1 VRAQEK
7 VRAVTYNS
15 NAGEGPKKILIM
27 GLDNSGKTSILL
39 SLQRNT
45 NLLSYFT
52 LKPTRGINIVSIED
66 HGSKFSIWDFG
77 GQEQYRN
84 GYTQQLEEYL
94 RETSKIIYV
103 IDIQDIDR
111 YDKALEYL
119 KIIVDGL
126 KKTGEKISFSIFL
139 HKMDPE
145 LEGLEKFS
153 DKTISRTLLVKM
165 DAIIPPDFAY
175 DLFKTSIYTV
185 FQKRPLNRQ

>member
-1 VRAQEK
+1 MANNL
-7 VRAVTYNS
+7 NS
-15 NAGEGPKKILIM
+15 NEETKKILIM

-52 LKPTRGINIVSIED
+52 LKPTKGINIVNIED

-84 GYTQQLEEYL
+84 GYIQRLDEYL
-94 RETSKIIYV
+94 RETGKIIYV
-103 IDIQDIDR
+103 IDIQDSDR

-126 KKTGEKISFSIFL
+126 QKTGDKISFSVFL

-145 LEGLEKFS
+145 LEGLERYS
-153 DKTISRTLLVKM
+153 DKAISKTLLVKV
-165 DAIIPPDFAY
+165 DAIMPPDFAY

-185 FQKRPLNRQ
+185 FQKRPLHRQ